1 MKHFLL
7 LTICAILNCQEVWIG
22 ITVNE
27 IGENGKIVS
36 NYVAGTSSQ
45 AALDKV
51 QEGLNP
57 ESFLRLDNVL
67 YIDSADGTY
76 EMNGDSHE
84 SREESNT
91 VFFKIKTIHSITLLR
106 VDPRTVY
113 RKSNES
119 DKSKND
125 PFSLP

>member
-7 LTICAILNCQEVWIG
+7 FIICSAIQCQEIWIG
-22 ITVNE
+22 LMVNE
-27 IGENGKIVS
+27 IGDNGKIVS
-36 NYVAGTSSQ
+36 NYVAGTTNQ
-45 AALDKV
+45 AALDRV

-67 YIDSADGTY
+67 YIDSSDGTY
-76 EMNGDSHE
+76 EMNGDGDE

-91 VFFKIKTIHSITLLR
+91 VMFKIKSIHSITLLR

-113 RKSNES
+113 KNSNGS
-119 DKSKND
+119 VKHKDN
-125 PFSLP
+125 PHP